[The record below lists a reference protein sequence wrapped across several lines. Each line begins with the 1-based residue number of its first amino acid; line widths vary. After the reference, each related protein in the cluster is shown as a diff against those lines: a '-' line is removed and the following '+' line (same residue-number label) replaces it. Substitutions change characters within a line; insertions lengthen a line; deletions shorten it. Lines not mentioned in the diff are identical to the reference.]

1 MRLVDGG
8 ARVRLFALL
17 RKVEEMRRRSDKT
30 ARCGEKRLKG
40 GRRGR
45 DEGERGLL
53 RALSPGISAGLMSP
67 N

>member
-1 MRLVDGG
+1 M
-8 ARVRLFALL
+8 RLFALL
-17 RKVEEMRRRSDKT
+17 RKVEEMRRRRSDKT
-30 ARCGEKRLKG
+30 ARCGEKKLKG

>member
-1 MRLVDGG
+1 M
-8 ARVRLFALL
+8 LL

-30 ARCGEKRLKG
+30 ARCGEKKLKG
-40 GRRGR
+40 GRRRR